1 VMHAARAMGG
11 RTGAI
16 GRLTALQVQR
26 LRKPGKYHDGGGLYF
41 IVHAGGSRSF
51 AFRYGR
57 NGKTWAGLG
66 PFHTVGLAEARERAK
81 ALRLQILDGIDPLAA
96 KHGERQAARA
106 AAAKS
111 MSFADAAKACH
122 QAKSTGWRNPR
133 HAKEWLAALEKHAF
147 PVLEE
152 LSVADID
159 TALVMKVVES
169 IWSNKTETA
178 ARVRARIEQ
187 VLDWAK
193 VRGLRSGENPARWKG
208 HLDQLLPGRKA
219 VNGSKNFAA
228 LPYAQAPSLMARLAA
243 IDTIEAR
250 CLEFLILTSSRLA
263 QACHAPWRE
272 FNLVEAKLWT
282 IPEDRMKT
290 GEEHIVPLCDRALEI
305 LRKLKADHPD
315 SEFVFSRQGGRK
327 PISTRSVW
335 VLAKKLSGTTVHGF
349 RSTFRDW
356 ATDHRADYPD
366 TMIEIAL
373 AHKVGNET
381 KRAYLRT
388 KMIERRREMM
398 AAWSAYCVGGRRHG

>member
-1 VMHAARAMGG
+1 MGG
-11 RTGAI
+11 RTGEI

-26 LRKPGKYHDGGGLYF
+26 LAKPGKYHDGGGLYF
-41 IVHAGGSRSF
+41 IVHPGGSRSW

-57 NGKTWAGLG
+57 DGKRWAGLG
-66 PFHTVGLAEARERAK
+66 PLHTVGLAEARERAK

-122 QAKSTGWRNPR
+122 QAKSAGWRNSR
-133 HAKEWLAALEKHAF
+133 HVKEWLAALEKHAF
-147 PVLEE
+147 PVLGE
-152 LSVADID
+152 LLVADID
-159 TALVMKVVES
+159 TALVLRVVEPM
-169 IWSNKTETA
+169 WKDKTETA
-178 ARVRARIEQ
+178 ARVRARIEA

-193 VRGLRSGENPARWKG
+193 VKGFRTGENPARWKG

-219 VNGSKNFAA
+219 VNGTKHFKA
-228 LPYAQAPSLMARLAA
+228 LPYAQLPALMARLTA
-243 IDTIEAR
+243 IPTIEASA
-250 CLEFLILTSSRLA
+250 LEFLILTAARLE
-263 QACHAPWRE
+263 QA
-272 FNLVEAKLWT
+272 VETSWSEVDKTGRWT
-282 IPEDRMKT
+282 IPDERMKT
-290 GEEHIVPLCDRALEI
+290 GEEHVVPLCKRALEI
-305 LRKLKADHPD
+305 LRQLRADHPD
-315 SEFVFSRQGGRK
+315 SEFVFPRKGGRK
-327 PISTRSVW
+327 PIPTRAVW
-335 VLAKKLSGTTVHGF
+335 VLARELSNKATTVHGF

-356 ATDHRADYPD
+356 ATDHHADYPD

-398 AAWSAYCVGGRRHG
+398 SAWSAYCGGRRHG

>member
-1 VMHAARAMGG
+1 MGG

-16 GRLTALQVQR
+16 GRLTALRVQR

-41 IVHAGGSRSF
+41 IVHPGGSRSW

-57 NGKTWAGLG
+57 NGKVWAGIG
-66 PFHTVGLAEARERAK
+66 PLHTIGLAEARERAK

-96 KHGERQAARA
+96 KRGERQAARA

-122 QAKSTGWRNPR
+122 QAKSAGWRNAR

-147 PVLEE
+147 PVLGE
-152 LSVADID
+152 LLVADID
-159 TALVMKVVES
+159 TALVLRVVEPM
-169 IWSNKTETA
+169 WKDKTETA
-178 ARVRARIEQ
+178 ARVRARIEA

-193 VRGLRSGENPARWKG
+193 VKGFRQGENPARWKG
-208 HLDQLLPGRKA
+208 HLDQLLPGRKV
-219 VNGSKNFAA
+219 VNGSKHFAA
-228 LPYAQAPSLMARLAA
+228 LPYAQAPALMARLRA
-243 IDTIEAR
+243 IDTLEAR
-250 CLEFLILTSSRLA
+250 ALEFLILTAAREE
-263 QACHAPWRE
+263 QACHAE
-272 FNLVEAKLWT
+272 FSEIDFKAGKWT
-282 IPEDRMKT
+282 IPAERMKAT
-290 GEEHIVPLCDRALEI
+290 EEHVVPLCSRALEI
-305 LRKLKADHPD
+305 LRELHKASHPGGG
-315 SEFVFSRQGGRK
+315 FVFSRQGGRK

-335 VLAKKLSGTTVHGF
+335 VLAKKLSGATVHGF

-356 ATDHRADYPD
+356 ATAHRADYPD

-388 KMIERRREMM
+388 RMIERRREMM
-398 AAWSAYCVGGRRHG
+398 AAWSAFCAGRSSDSRQRAS